1 MNAVFFE
8 ANHESITARVHAA
21 RRKVL
26 ATNSAHPEYKLFGSD
41 AAYMDVKA
49 AHAKAK
55 AFGLF
60 SGLGHGGPDE
70 FCGQWDWHLYD
81 TADSKTA
88 NYTANEAIIHLY
100 SCECGVTLGPFL
112 VKKGAR
118 AFIGYTQPV
127 SVPSNQAVVD
137 EFVKVAA
144 AIDHSI
150 IAGDSSAVTKRKADA
165 AAVAVENAL
174 LAPGSPATPRDLASF
189 RMNQRALVG
198 PWASSAYGTY

>member
-8 ANHESITARVHAA
+8 ANHESITQRVHAA

-26 ATNSAHPEYKLFGSD
+26 STNSAYPEFQLFGSN

-55 AFGLF
+55 GFGLF
-60 SGLGHGGPDE
+60 SGLGHGGSDE

-88 NYTANEAIIHLY
+88 NYTACEAIVHLY
-100 SCECGVTLGPFL
+100 SCNCGATLGPFL
-112 VKKGAR
+112 VKKGSR

-127 SVPSNQAVVD
+127 SVPGNQAVVD

-150 IAGDSSAVTKRKADA
+150 IAGDSSAATKRKADA
-165 AAVAVENAL
+165 VAVAVEAAL
-174 LAPGSPATPRDLASF
+174 LAPGSPATPRDLALF
-189 RMNQRALVG
+189 RMNQGALVG
-198 PWASSAYGTY
+198 PWTSIAYGSY